1 MYYMMRFVILS
12 VSTDRNVNQV
22 STGTDQHDFLR
33 QDNDGNSLKR
43 LIIAF
48 GWSRVVNFVSRICL
62 QILATIQI
70 SVDRPSY
77 KKLLKTYEIDRE
89 KLLKFLIYFAQNRLL
104 VKFIY
109 SSSFGKYGAERKF
122 TMHNLRK

>member
-33 QDNDGNSLKR
+33 QNNDGNSLKR
-43 LIIAF
+43 MIIVL
-48 GWSRVVNFVSRICL
+48 GWSRVEDFVSRICL

-77 KKLLKTYEIDRE
+77 KKL
-89 KLLKFLIYFAQNRLL
+89 
-104 VKFIY
+104 
-109 SSSFGKYGAERKF
+109 
-122 TMHNLRK
+122 